1 MFGRGRIPSKSDA
14 DLVAMRA
21 AGLVVAA
28 ALDEVVASCRA
39 GTTTADLDR
48 VATAAISERGGVPS
62 FPEVPGYRHTL
73 CVSVNEQV
81 VHGIPGPRE
90 LADGDVV
97 SIDCG
102 AILDGWHGDSAV
114 SVIVG
119 GPGAAR
125 PADLELID
133 VAREALWAGI
143 GAMAVGNRISH
154 IGTAIEEAITA
165 AAAARGTRFGIVDG
179 YEGHGIGRAMHMA
192 PGVPNTRTRYRG
204 PVITSGT
211 TLAIE
216 PMVSLGDERTYE
228 LSDGWTA
235 VTVDGSR
242 AAHWEHTVAVTD
254 AGLWVLTAHDGG
266 AADLAARG
274 LPFGPLDAA

>member
-14 DLVAMRA
+14 DLVAMRR

-28 ALDEVVASCRA
+28 ALDEVVGSCRA

-48 VATAAISERGGVPS
+48 VATAAITVRGGVPS

-90 LADGDVV
+90 LTHGDLV

-102 AILDGWHGDSAV
+102 AIVDGWHGDAAV
-114 SVIVG
+114 TVVVG
-119 GPGAAR
+119 GPQAASA
-125 PADLELID
+125 ADAEL
-133 VAREALWAGI
+133 VEVTRGALWAAI
-143 GAMAVGNRISH
+143 GAMAVGNRIGH
-154 IGTAIEEAITA
+154 IGAAVEDFVGAATA
-165 AAAARGTRFGIVDG
+165 ASGTRFGIVDG

-204 PVITSGT
+204 PIITAGT

-216 PMVSLGDERTYE
+216 PMLSLGDERTYE
-228 LSDGWTA
+228 LTDGWTA

-254 AGLWVLTAHDGG
+254 RGLWVLTAHDGG
-266 AADLAARG
+266 AAELAARG
-274 LPFGPLDAA
+274 LPFGPIDGD